1 MLNAGLMVKEIEL
14 SNIISLCT
22 NVPSILLGNR
32 VARAFWI
39 IIFPAVIKDRSI
51 PIDNSTE
58 IGLKFYHDQPPS
70 HFITHQLTRR
80 VKNQPYDINGGA
92 RMMEPSLF
100 TRFIRK
106 YQKGDVVF
114 EENTWGREMFIVHT
128 GRVKISMNG
137 PDGEH
142 VLAVLG
148 PGEVFGEMALVDDSP
163 RSATAVVEQ
172 NETNLVV
179 VDHPKFF
186 YLINQQPAFALTL
199 LHILAQRIRELE
211 RQLAHS

>member
-1 MLNAGLMVKEIEL
+1 MLTAKITSKGQITLPLKIRQRAASSGQKIRWSGARNKGPVITAID
-14 SNIISLCT
+14 T
-22 NVPSILLGNR
+22 NILLDILIPDSRDAAAVLKGNR
-32 VARAFWI
+32 NRTGFLH
-39 IIFPAVIKDRSI
+39 PRG
-51 PIDNSTE
+51 P
-58 IGLKFYHDQPPS
+58 GG
-70 HFITHQLTRR
+70 
-80 VKNQPYDINGGA
+80 NGCP
-92 RMMEPSLF
+92 MEPSLF
-100 TRFIRK
+100 TKFIRK

-114 EENTWGREMFIVHT
+114 EENTRGREMFIIHT
-128 GRVKISMNG
+128 GRVKISING
-137 PDGEH
+137 PAREH

-148 PGEVFGEMALVDDSP
+148 PGEVFGEMALVDNSP

-172 NETNLVV
+172 NETDLVV